1 MLLHFSCCSF
11 NKIVESS
18 SVDKAKKQTKHVV
31 LCKHLINSKFLTSFF
46 LCTQQD
52 RYGGDGG
59 GGNNM
64 GGGYQYGDR
73 GGGYGQGD
81 QAGQFRRKPDES
93 KMVFDGKRMRKPISR
108 KFIDYNG
115 PLLNGLVTRGY
126 DRHFSKDRLYTNSY
140 IPAPNPQYTLE
151 MMAPWNYPSNPS
163 SAITT
168 KFAHASTN
176 KVRCPIHVVVWTP
189 EGRRLL
195 TGASTGEFTLWNGMA
210 FNFETIQ
217 QAHDKAVRAMVWSNN
232 DIFMVSADTGGSIK
246 YWQSN
251 MNNLKAFQ
259 GHNECIRDLSFCPT
273 DKKFASCCDDG
284 TVKVWDFDRCVDES
298 TLSGHGSDVRCAD
311 WHPHSSLIASG
322 AKDYLVKL
330 WDAKSAKNVATLH
343 GHKNTIFNIKWNRLN
358 GNWLLSCAKDQLI
371 KLYDIR
377 FMKDMHT
384 YRGHTREVTC
394 LAWHPTQ
401 ETLFASGAYDGSIMF
416 WDANHETPQAQ
427 IPNAHDGSVWDMAW
441 HPLGHVLCSGSND
454 HTTKFWVRNRPGDP
468 MRDKYNIN
476 QLPTEAAPFIS
487 TNSAAFKDMGMNMQP
502 QMMQQQPQQQQQQ
515 RIPQPQQ
522 YERQPM
528 RQDNVPGMGGPPKPG
543 SIPGFS
549 QGQLPGIHAPTNIP
563 GMQSYQPPQPQYN
576 FQPPSNIN
584 YPYGMQQPYG
594 QQQQQQQ
601 QPQQPAQIDH
611 RRSNGGYNVRF

>member
-1 MLLHFSCCSF
+1 
-11 NKIVESS
+11 
-18 SVDKAKKQTKHVV
+18 
-31 LCKHLINSKFLTSFF
+31 
-46 LCTQQD
+46 
-52 RYGGDGG
+52 
-59 GGNNM
+59 
-64 GGGYQYGDR
+64 
-73 GGGYGQGD
+73 
-81 QAGQFRRKPDES
+81 
-93 KMVFDGKRMRKPISR
+93 MVFDGKRMRKPISR
-108 KFIDYNG
+108 KFIDFNG
-115 PLLNGLVTRGY
+115 PLLNGIVASTYERNY
-126 DRHFSKDRLYTNSY
+126 PRDRLRNNVF
-140 IPAPNPQYTLE
+140 IPPPNPAYTLE
-151 MMAPWNYPSNPS
+151 MMAPWSYPSNPIS
-163 SAITT
+163 GITT

-176 KVRCPIHVVVWTP
+176 KIRCPIHVVVWTP

-259 GHNECIRDLSFCPT
+259 GHNECIRDLSFSPT
-273 DKKFASCCDDG
+273 DKKFASCSDDG
-284 TVKVWDFDRCVDES
+284 TVKVWDFDTCVDES
-298 TLSGHGSDVRCAD
+298 TLSGHGSDVRCCD

-322 AKDYLVKL
+322 AKDYLIKL

-394 LAWHPTQ
+394 LAWHPSH

-416 WDANHETPQAQ
+416 WETNHETPQAQ
-427 IPNAHDGSVWDMAW
+427 IPNAHDGSVWDLAW

-468 MRDKYNIN
+468 MRDKYNLT
-476 QLPTEAAPFIS
+476 QLPTEPAPFIS
-487 TNSAAFKDMGMNMQP
+487 TNNPAFKQDITQP
-502 QMMQQQPQQQQQQ
+502 QSNQPPMQTRYEQPQQQPRYERPSGPPLPSQ
-515 RIPQPQQ
+515 PQPRMQDSVPGIGTP
-522 YERQPM
+522 QPM
-528 RQDNVPGMGGPPKPG
+528 RSGP
-543 SIPGFS
+543 SIPGFAQPPS
-549 QGQLPGIHAPTNIP
+549 NLP
-563 GMQSYQPPQPQYN
+563 GMQPPGIYPTGTHLPGMQPHGMYN
-576 FQPPSNIN
+576 FQPPTSLNL
-584 YPYGMQQPYG
+584 PYGQSGHSYPPQ

-601 QPQQPAQIDH
+601 QPQQQQKSVDN

>member
-1 MLLHFSCCSF
+1 
-11 NKIVESS
+11 
-18 SVDKAKKQTKHVV
+18 
-31 LCKHLINSKFLTSFF
+31 
-46 LCTQQD
+46 
-52 RYGGDGG
+52 
-59 GGNNM
+59 
-64 GGGYQYGDR
+64 
-73 GGGYGQGD
+73 
-81 QAGQFRRKPDES
+81 
-93 KMVFDGKRMRKPISR
+93 MVFDGKRMRKPISR
-108 KFIDYNG
+108 KFVDFNG
-115 PLLNGLVTRGY
+115 PLLNSLLERTFERNY
-126 DRHFSKDRLYTNSY
+126 PQDRLLNNVY
-140 IPAPNPQYTLE
+140 IPPPNPAYTLN
-151 MMAPWNYPSNPS
+151 MLAPWSYPSNPVS
-163 SAITT
+163 GVTT

-176 KVRCPIHVVVWTP
+176 KVRCPIHVVSWTP

-232 DIFMVSADTGGSIK
+232 DIFMISADMGGVIK

-284 TVKVWDFDRCVDES
+284 TIKVWDFDTCVDES
-298 TLSGHGSDVRCAD
+298 TLSGHGSDVRCCD

-394 LAWHPTQ
+394 LAWHPLH
-401 ETLFASGAYDGSIMF
+401 ETMFASGAYDGSIMF
-416 WDANHETPQAQ
+416 WSANHENPQAQ
-427 IPNAHDGSVWDMAW
+427 IPNAHDSSVWDLAW
-441 HPLGHVLCSGSND
+441 HPLGHILCSGSND

-468 MRDKYNIN
+468 MRDKYNIT
-476 QLPTEAAPFIS
+476 QLPTEPAPFIS
-487 TNSAAFKDMGMNMQP
+487 ASNQTVNKLETTQP
-502 QMMQQQPQQQQQQ
+502 PVHPSLQSRYDRMAISGSQQQSQPQPQQQQIPNLKYERPASQPVQPAQQ
-515 RIPQPQQ
+515 PHVSDNIVPGIGGPTMRPPGIPPSAFTPPGPQPVSSM
-522 YERQPM
+522 PM
-528 RQDNVPGMGGPPKPG
+528 GM
-543 SIPGFS
+543 
-549 QGQLPGIHAPTNIP
+549 
-563 GMQSYQPPQPQYN
+563 YN
-576 FQPPSNIN
+576 FQLPPNMN
-584 YPYGMQQPYG
+584 FQAPTGLPFPPPMMQQGAPPLFPP
-594 QQQQQQQ
+594 QQ
-601 QPQQPAQIDH
+601 QPLPPGTNQRQNPG
-611 RRSNGGYNVRF
+611 SYNRFG

>member
-1 MLLHFSCCSF
+1 M
-11 NKIVESS
+11 
-18 SVDKAKKQTKHVV
+18 AYY
-31 LCKHLINSKFLTSFF
+31 
-46 LCTQQD
+46 D
-52 RYGGDGG
+52 RYGGGG
-59 GGNNM
+59 ANGANDV
-64 GGGYQYGDR
+64 GGYNGDV
-73 GGGYGQGD
+73 QS
-81 QAGQFRRKPDES
+81 FRKRDES
-93 KMVFDGKRMRKPISR
+93 KTVFDGKRMRKPISR
-108 KFIDYNG
+108 KFIDFYG
-115 PLLNGLVTRGY
+115 PLLQSAHARKY
-126 DRHFSKDRLYTNSY
+126 ERHSPRDRLRNNVYT
-140 IPAPNPQYTLE
+140 PAPNAAYTLD
-151 MMAPWNYPSNPS
+151 MMAPWSYPSNPTS
-163 SAITT
+163 SVTT

-176 KVRCPIHVVVWTP
+176 KARCPIHVVVWTP

-232 DIFMVSADTGGSIK
+232 DIFMISADTGGWIK

-284 TVKVWDFDRCVDES
+284 TVKVWDFDTGLNES
-298 TLSGHGSDVRCAD
+298 TLSGHGSDVRCCD

-384 YRGHTREVTC
+384 FRGHTREVTC
-394 LAWHPTQ
+394 LAWHPLH

-416 WDANHETPQAQ
+416 WCANHETPQAQ

-468 MRDKYNIN
+468 MRDKYNIAL
-476 QLPTEAAPFIS
+476 LPTEPAPFIS
-487 TNSAAFKDMGMNMQP
+487 NAQAPITKTEV
-502 QMMQQQPQQQQQQ
+502 
-515 RIPQPQQ
+515 PQPQQ
-522 YERQPM
+522 VHP
-528 RQDNVPGMGGPPKPG
+528 
-543 SIPGFS
+543 S
-549 QGQLPGIHAPTNIP
+549 L
-563 GMQSYQPPQPQYN
+563 QSRYDRL
-576 FQPPSNIN
+576 
-584 YPYGMQQPYG
+584 GV
-594 QQQQQQQ
+594 QQQQ
-601 QPQQPAQIDH
+601 QPQTYQQQQPPMVRYDGLQYGQESVPGIGSTTRTTNIPGFAPPPGAQQPTMFPPGMQPSMYSFQPPTNSNIFPQQGGYH
-611 RRSNGGYNVRF
+611 QNHPQVQGTNQPPKQNPESSRSSRANPGGYNSRF